1 MTLKGRG
8 SLRPTMKERDR
19 IMDEEII
26 AVFIPIIAIVMGIG
40 LAMMKTYFKHKERM
54 MGQMTEGQV
63 AELEQMSRIADIL
76 DQRVNVL
83 ERILDDEVPE
93 WREKSHDKTI

>member
-1 MTLKGRG
+1 MEPQVL
-8 SLRPTMKERDR
+8 
-19 IMDEEII
+19 
-26 AVFIPIIAIVMGIG
+26 VFMIPIIAIVMGVG
-40 LAMMKTYFKHKERM
+40 SGMLKSYYKHKERM

-63 AELEQMSRIADIL
+63 AELDQMSRIADIL